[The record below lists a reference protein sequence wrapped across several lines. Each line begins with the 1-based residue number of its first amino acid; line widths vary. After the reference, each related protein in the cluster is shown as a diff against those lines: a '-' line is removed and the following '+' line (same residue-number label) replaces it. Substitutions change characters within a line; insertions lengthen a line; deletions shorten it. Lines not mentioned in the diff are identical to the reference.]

1 MNLQGE
7 RLIPASVERTWTALN
22 DPDTLKACI
31 AGCQSIERTD
41 ENQYLCTMAVRIGP
55 VNARFKGKLQLTD
68 IVAMESYRINFDGQ
82 GGVAGFGKGHADVRL
97 AGEGDDGTR
106 LAYTAD
112 AQVGGKI
119 AQIGS
124 RLVES
129 AAAKIADDF
138 FKAFEAR
145 MRSGT
150 GEAPAAAAETAPS
163 VGAATFGAAAAGNA
177 AAGAAVAGA
186 GAANAQ
192 EAAAAR
198 AGLPGSERAMGASMP
213 SPTQGGSRGML
224 WWIIGIIALVLIAWA
239 AFG

>member
-7 RLIPASVERTWTALN
+7 RLIPASVDRTWTALN

-31 AGCQSIERTD
+31 AGCESIERTG

-97 AGEGDDGTR
+97 ANEGDDSTR
-106 LAYTAD
+106 LSYTAD

-124 RLVES
+124 RLVGS
-129 AAAKIADDF
+129 AAAKIA
-138 FKAFEAR
+138 EAR
-145 MRSGT
+145 AT
-150 GEAPAAAAETAPS
+150 ALAEIEVVAAE
-163 VGAATFGAAAAGNA
+163 
-177 AAGAAVAGA
+177 
-186 GAANAQ
+186 
-192 EAAAAR
+192 AAR
-198 AGLPGSERAMGASMP
+198 AMVERVIGLNVDEK
-213 SPTQGGSRGML
+213 
-224 WWIIGIIALVLIAWA
+224 A
-239 AFG
+239 AREAVAKELAHG